1 MNDKNN
7 DSLEEFF
14 RKGTENH
21 HFEFQEADWAKLE
34 KHLDTSDKA
43 AAYRKPIRKRGFIIT
58 AALFVAAAALYFML
72 DFGNKNKNRADGNVP
87 AIANNEINKEKPSI
101 GLPSGSGMETDA
113 FQHDKKPPLS
123 QNSAGALE
131 DQQDQATGFS
141 ESEAVPVPGKNG
153 HLSNAGQGAG
163 LGNTQAP
170 VVTSILGKP
179 KNTIKIQEPSMA
191 PSKTDV
197 DENLVFTRDQIH
209 VLFPVWYVNSMNF
222 SGVNL
227 TATSFPSIP
236 KDPGQADD
244 LIPKEKTNGYR
255 PFLSIG
261 FTAAPDFSSV
271 GIFHYSPPGKRVG
284 ASFGYSLSRKF
295 ELSAGFI
302 LTDNKYSAQGS
313 EYTPPNGYW
322 PNGAVP
328 YKATGKCKILDIP
341 VNIRYNVGTWDKH
354 QVFFSTGISSYL
366 MLEEHYWFKY
376 KTNDPDAI
384 KYWGG
389 KNTSQEILAL
399 MNFSVGYEFSPTPR
413 LGLSVE
419 PFIKV
424 PITGIGYGKVD
435 LYTVGG
441 YFTLRYKMFRNSK
454 KPGLWNDKPHL
465 LMTWVAD

>member
-1 MNDKNN
+1 MDASNI
-7 DSLEEFF
+7 
-14 RKGTENH
+14 
-21 HFEFQEADWAKLE
+21 QE
-34 KHLDTSDKA
+34 
-43 AAYRKPIRKRGFIIT
+43 YP
-58 AALFVAAAALYFML
+58 
-72 DFGNKNKNRADGNVP
+72 
-87 AIANNEINKEKPSI
+87 
-101 GLPSGSGMETDA
+101 
-113 FQHDKKPPLS
+113 
-123 QNSAGALE
+123 
-131 DQQDQATGFS
+131 
-141 ESEAVPVPGKNG
+141 
-153 HLSNAGQGAG
+153 
-163 LGNTQAP
+163 
-170 VVTSILGKP
+170 VTSNRP
-179 KNTIKIQEPSMA
+179 
-191 PSKTDV
+191 DV
-197 DENLVFTRDQIH
+197 DENLVFARDRIH
-209 VLFPVWYVNSMNF
+209 FLFPVWHVKLVDF
-222 SGVNL
+222 GDINL
-227 TATSFPSIP
+227 TANSFPSVP
-236 KDPGQADD
+236 KDLGQAND
-244 LIPKEKTNGYR
+244 LIPKEKNNGYR

-295 ELSAGFI
+295 EISAGFI

-354 QVFFSTGISSYL
+354 QVFLSTGISSYL

-399 MNFSVGYEFSPTPR
+399 MNFSVGYEFLPTPR
-413 LGLSVE
+413 LGLSIE

-424 PITGIGYGKVD
+424 PITGIGYGKVN

-454 KPGLWNDKPHL
+454 KTRALR
-465 LMTWVAD
+465 